1 MVDTIAAISTAL
13 GEGGI
18 GIIRLS
24 GPKSLSIVQSLFV
37 PAALKNRE
45 SRELQDK
52 MLTYG
57 NIVDPSSHQVVDE
70 VMVVYMAAP
79 HTYTREDVVEIDCH
93 GSVVSLRRILSLCYD
108 MGAREAEP
116 GEFTKRAFLNG
127 RLDLSQAESVI
138 DLIEA
143 KTDSTFDVAMDQLRG
158 RLSEKIFDLR
168 KDIME
173 LLVSMTVNIDYPD
186 EDIEEIVYGDMAN
199 TLSSVVKRID
209 GLLASGNAGKTLREG
224 LRVSII
230 GRPNVGKSSLM
241 NGLLRE
247 SRAIVTNIPGTTRDT
262 IEETVNIGGI
272 PVILTD
278 TAGIRQTENQIERIG
293 IERSKESFNKADL
306 VILMVDVSEKL
317 TQEDKNLMELASGR
331 PMMLLAN
338 KIDAGKVV
346 TDEEIRSIIEVKDIL
361 HTSMREEASIEQVE
375 AYIKELVY
383 QGEAVQRDSVILT
396 NVRHRKL
403 LEDAKKAISDGLSM
417 TRQGEALEIIEIDV
431 HTAYDKLG
439 EIVGESVTDDII
451 EEVFSRFCL
460 GK

>member
-1 MVDTIAAISTAL
+1 
-13 GEGGI
+13 
-18 GIIRLS
+18 
-24 GPKSLSIVQSLFV
+24 
-37 PAALKNRE
+37 
-45 SRELQDK
+45 
-52 MLTYG
+52 
-57 NIVDPSSHQVVDE
+57 
-70 VMVVYMAAP
+70 
-79 HTYTREDVVEIDCH
+79 
-93 GSVVSLRRILSLCYD
+93 

-199 TLSSVVKRID
+199 TLSSVEKRID
-209 GLLASGNAGKTLREG
+209 GLLASGNAGKILREG

-338 KIDAGKVV
+338 KIDAGK
-346 TDEEIRSIIEVKDIL
+346 
-361 HTSMREEASIEQVE
+361 A
-375 AYIKELVY
+375 
-383 QGEAVQRDSVILT
+383 
-396 NVRHRKL
+396 
-403 LEDAKKAISDGLSM
+403 
-417 TRQGEALEIIEIDV
+417 
-431 HTAYDKLG
+431 
-439 EIVGESVTDDII
+439 
-451 EEVFSRFCL
+451 
-460 GK
+460 